1 MAVKNETLIS
11 LDTLRR
17 AGAASIVLGEGTE
30 RRDLLLLH
38 HGGAVRAYE
47 NTCPHQ
53 GTPLEG
59 PAGRFFDKEGKLLV
73 CSTHGARFRP
83 KDGHCV
89 SGPCAGRG
97 LTPVAVT
104 VGNGEVRLCGKE
116 R

>member
-1 MAVKNETLIS
+1 MADKDDFLIA
-11 LDTLRR
+11 LEALKE
-17 AGAASIVLGEGTE
+17 AGAASIVLGEGTD

-38 HGGAVRAYE
+38 QGGAVRAYE
-47 NTCPHQ
+47 NACPHQ

-59 PAGRFFDKEGKLLV
+59 PAGRFFDKAEKLLV

-83 KDGHCV
+83 GDGFCV

-104 VGNGEVRLCGKE
+104 VRDGEVRLGGEE